1 MHPQQPPMRP
11 QHPTRPPHRQLP
23 RPPQPQQPPRA
34 MRPPAPP
41 APPSRPAPV
50 EELPEWTKDGEFPA
64 VSRDLP
70 LYGKDPASG
79 KEQLW
84 VGRVVW
90 QARTMKEITMA
101 VYGPF
106 GRKMATGESVFDALL
121 KIRGQ
126 LEDPEQH
133 NPPWKVLV
141 KGSRRDVWHV
151 GHKVSIFPGDRAEV
165 LVPGEKATESVDV
178 LAMLEPHDT
187 PKFGLVEHQMA
198 NCMEYFRRFE
208 PDFGAGGAL

>member
-1 MHPQQPPMRP
+1 MRPQQPPMRP
-11 QHPTRPPHRQLP
+11 QQPM
-23 RPPQPQQPPRA
+23 RPPQQPSPQ
-34 MRPPAPP
+34 
-41 APPSRPAPV
+41 PV
-50 EELPEWTKDGEFPA
+50 EEFPEWTKDGEFPP
-64 VSRDLP
+64 VSRQVP

-79 KEQLW
+79 KEQVW

-106 GRKMATGESVFDALL
+106 GRKMSTGESVFDALL
-121 KIRGQ
+121 KIRGE
-126 LEDPEQH
+126 LENPEQYS
-133 NPPWKVLV
+133 PPWKVLV

-151 GHKVSIFPGDRAEV
+151 GHKVSIFPGDRAEI

-208 PDFGAGGAL
+208 PGFGAGGAL

>member
-1 MHPQQPPMRP
+1 M
-11 QHPTRPPHRQLP
+11 
-23 RPPQPQQPPRA
+23 
-34 MRPPAPP
+34 
-41 APPSRPAPV
+41 

-64 VSRDLP
+64 ISRNIP

-106 GRKMATGESVFDALL
+106 GRRMTTGESVFDALL
-121 KIRGQ
+121 KIRGE
-126 LEDPEQH
+126 LENTEEFT
-133 NPPWKVLV
+133 PPWKVLV
-141 KGSRRDVWHV
+141 KGARRDVWHV
-151 GHKVSIFPGDRAEV
+151 GHKVSIFPGDRAEI
-165 LVPGEKATESVDV
+165 LVPGEKTTDSVDV
-178 LAMLEPHDT
+178 LAMLEPDDT

-198 NCMEYFRRFE
+198 NCLEYFRRFE
-208 PDFGAGGAL
+208 PGFGAGGAL

>member
-11 QHPTRPPHRQLP
+11 QHPM
-23 RPPQPQQPPRA
+23 RPPQRPLPPPPNT
-34 MRPPAPP
+34 MRPPSPP
-41 APPSRPAPV
+41 QQPV

-64 VSRDLP
+64 ISRDVP

-90 QARTMKEITMA
+90 QAWTAKEIKMA

-106 GRKMATGESVFDALL
+106 GRKMASGDSVFDALL
-121 KIRGQ
+121 KIRGE
-126 LEDPEQH
+126 LENPEQH
-133 NPPWKVLV
+133 SPPWRVLV

-165 LVPGEKATESVDV
+165 LVPGEKTTESVDV

-198 NCMEYFRRFE
+198 NCLEYFRRFE
-208 PDFGAGGAL
+208 PGFGAGGAL